1 MLKDGNFEPI
11 NCLQAKSSIK
21 EPINLGLTSKSVSEH
36 DVKWFSLTIHHDNT
50 FNYVHTTIAFETVY
64 PA

>member
-36 DVKWFSLTIHHDNT
+36 DVK
-50 FNYVHTTIAFETVY
+50 
-64 PA
+64 